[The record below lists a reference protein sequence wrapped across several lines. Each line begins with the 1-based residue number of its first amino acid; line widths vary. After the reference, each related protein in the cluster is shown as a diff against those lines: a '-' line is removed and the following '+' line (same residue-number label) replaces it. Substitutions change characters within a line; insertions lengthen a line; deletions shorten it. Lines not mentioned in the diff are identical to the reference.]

1 MNPQI
6 IIQPKSFDRVK
17 FNLVWIRDDGRRMDG
32 KGYKMKV
39 LVYPPNSLILADLVE
54 RGGHEPVV
62 LMKEVGEH
70 VRDAEI
76 DAPPMNITEEDLK
89 RALRYVSVEEPA
101 GLKGR
106 IGLLAPLL
114 EKAEAAIILTD
125 APPTF
130 GCMGCVVADEF
141 FQFLIRKR
149 EIPILEVR
157 YDKGEQMDEMVSAVM
172 SFLERLSKEEKKEG
186 KA

>member
-1 MNPQI
+1 
-6 IIQPKSFDRVK
+6 
-17 FNLVWIRDDGRRMDG
+17 
-32 KGYKMKV
+32 MKV
-39 LVYPPNSLILADLVE
+39 LVYPPNSMILADLVE

-62 LMKEVGEH
+62 LMREIGEH

-76 DAPPMNITEEDLK
+76 DAPPLNVTEEDLK

-114 EKAEAAIILTD
+114 EEAEASIILRD

-141 FQFLIRKR
+141 FKYLIRRR
-149 EIPILEVR
+149 EIPTLEVA
-157 YDKGEQMDEMVSAVM
+157 YEGGEKVEEMVSEVM
-172 SFLERLSKEEKKEG
+172 TFLEQLKKEG
-186 KA
+186 LR

>member
-1 MNPQI
+1 MN
-6 IIQPKSFDRVK
+6 
-17 FNLVWIRDDGRRMDG
+17 
-32 KGYKMKV
+32 V

-54 RGGHEPVV
+54 RSGHEPVV
-62 LMKEVGEH
+62 LMREVGEH

-76 DAPPMNITEEDLK
+76 DAPPLNITEEDLK

-106 IGLLAPLL
+106 VGLLAPLL

-130 GCMGCVVADEF
+130 GCMGCAVADEF
-141 FQFLIRKR
+141 FKFMIRKR
-149 EIPILEVR
+149 GIPTLEVR
-157 YDKGEQMDEMVSAVM
+157 YEGGERMDEMVSAVM
-172 SFLERLSKEEKKEG
+172 AFLKQLSAEQQKAVKE
-186 KA
+186 A

>member
-1 MNPQI
+1 MN
-6 IIQPKSFDRVK
+6 
-17 FNLVWIRDDGRRMDG
+17 
-32 KGYKMKV
+32 V

-54 RGGHEPVV
+54 RSGHEPVV
-62 LMKEVGEH
+62 LMREVGEH

-106 IGLLAPLL
+106 VGLLAPLL
-114 EKAEAAIILTD
+114 EKADAAIILSD

-130 GCMGCVVADEF
+130 GCMGCAVADEF
-141 FQFLIRKR
+141 FKFLIRKR
-149 EIPILEVR
+149 EIPTLEVK
-157 YDKGEQMDEMVSAVM
+157 YEGGERMDEMVSAVM
-172 SFLERLSKEEKKEG
+172 AFLKQLSAEQQKEVKEAYV
-186 KA
+186 KVS

>member
-1 MNPQI
+1 MN
-6 IIQPKSFDRVK
+6 
-17 FNLVWIRDDGRRMDG
+17 
-32 KGYKMKV
+32 V

-54 RGGHEPVV
+54 RSGHEPVV
-62 LMKEVGEH
+62 LMREVGEH

-106 IGLLAPLL
+106 VGLLAPLL
-114 EKAEAAIILTD
+114 EKADAAIILGD

-130 GCMGCVVADEF
+130 GCMGCAVADEF
-141 FQFLIRKR
+141 FKFLIRKR
-149 EIPILEVR
+149 GIPTLEVK
-157 YDKGEQMDEMVSAVM
+157 YEGGERMDEMVSAVM
-172 SFLERLSKEEKKEG
+172 EFLKQLSAEQQKEEVKE
-186 KA
+186 A

>member
-1 MNPQI
+1 MN
-6 IIQPKSFDRVK
+6 
-17 FNLVWIRDDGRRMDG
+17 
-32 KGYKMKV
+32 V

-54 RGGHEPVV
+54 RSGHEPVV
-62 LMKEVGEH
+62 LMREVGEH

-106 IGLLAPLL
+106 IGLLTPLL
-114 EKAEAAIILTD
+114 EKADAAIILTD

-130 GCMGCVVADEF
+130 GCMGCAVADEF
-141 FQFLIRKR
+141 FKFLIRKR
-149 EIPILEVR
+149 EIPTLEVT
-157 YDKGEQMDEMVSAVM
+157 YEGGEQMDEMVSAVM
-172 SFLERLSKEEKKEG
+172 DFLKQLSKG
-186 KA
+186 KAEEVKEA

>member
-1 MNPQI
+1 
-6 IIQPKSFDRVK
+6 
-17 FNLVWIRDDGRRMDG
+17 
-32 KGYKMKV
+32 MKV

-76 DAPPMNITEEDLK
+76 DAPPMNITDEDLK

-106 IGLLAPLL
+106 VGLLTPML
-114 EKAEAAIILTD
+114 EKAEAAIILAD

-130 GCMGCVVADEF
+130 GCMGCAVADEF
-141 FQFLIRKR
+141 FKFLIRKR
-149 EIPILEVR
+149 GIPTLEVK
-157 YDKGEQMDEMVSAVM
+157 YEGGEQMEVMVSAIM
-172 SFLERLSKEEKKEG
+172 KFLERLSK
-186 KA
+186 

>member
-1 MNPQI
+1 
-6 IIQPKSFDRVK
+6 
-17 FNLVWIRDDGRRMDG
+17 
-32 KGYKMKV
+32 MKV
-39 LVYPPNSLILADLVE
+39 LVYPPNSMILADLVE

-62 LMKEVGEH
+62 LMKEIGEH
-70 VRDAEI
+70 VREAEI
-76 DAPPMNITEEDLK
+76 DAPPLNITEEDLK

-114 EKAEAAIILTD
+114 EEAEASIILRD

-141 FQFLIRKR
+141 FKYLIRRR
-149 EIPILEVR
+149 EIPTLEVK
-157 YDKGEQMDEMVSAVM
+157 YEGGEKVEEMVSEVM
-172 SFLERLSKEEKKEG
+172 TFLEQLKKEG
-186 KA
+186 LG

>member
-1 MNPQI
+1 MN
-6 IIQPKSFDRVK
+6 
-17 FNLVWIRDDGRRMDG
+17 
-32 KGYKMKV
+32 V

-54 RGGHEPVV
+54 RSGHEPVV
-62 LMKEVGEH
+62 LMREVGEH

-76 DAPPMNITEEDLK
+76 DAPPINITEEDLK

-106 IGLLAPLL
+106 VGLLAPLL

-130 GCMGCVVADEF
+130 GCMGCAVADEF
-141 FQFLIRKR
+141 FKFLIRKR
-149 EIPILEVR
+149 GIPTLEVK
-157 YDKGEQMDEMVSAVM
+157 YEGGERMDEMVSAVM
-172 SFLERLSKEEKKEG
+172 AFLKQLSAEQKEEVKE
-186 KA
+186 A

>member
-1 MNPQI
+1 
-6 IIQPKSFDRVK
+6 
-17 FNLVWIRDDGRRMDG
+17 
-32 KGYKMKV
+32 MKV

-76 DAPPMNITEEDLK
+76 DAPPMNITDEDLK

-106 IGLLAPLL
+106 VGLLTPML
-114 EKAEAAIILTD
+114 EKAEAAIILAD

-130 GCMGCVVADEF
+130 GCMGCAVADEF
-141 FQFLIRKR
+141 FKFLIRKR
-149 EIPILEVR
+149 GIPTLEVK
-157 YDKGEQMDEMVSAVM
+157 YEGGEQMEVMVSAIM
-172 SFLERLSKEEKKEG
+172 QFLERLSKEEKKN
-186 KA
+186 KK

>member
-1 MNPQI
+1 
-6 IIQPKSFDRVK
+6 
-17 FNLVWIRDDGRRMDG
+17 
-32 KGYKMKV
+32 MKV
-39 LVYPPNSLILADLVE
+39 LVYPPNSMILADLVE

-62 LMKEVGEH
+62 LMKEIGEH

-76 DAPPMNITEEDLK
+76 DAPPLNVTEEDLK

-114 EKAEAAIILTD
+114 EAAEASIILSD

-141 FQFLIRKR
+141 FKYLIRRR
-149 EIPILEVR
+149 EIPTLEVK
-157 YDKGEQMDEMVSAVM
+157 YEGGEKVEEMVSEVM
-172 SFLERLSKEEKKEG
+172 TFLEQLKKEG
-186 KA
+186 LG

>member
-1 MNPQI
+1 
-6 IIQPKSFDRVK
+6 
-17 FNLVWIRDDGRRMDG
+17 
-32 KGYKMKV
+32 MKV

-62 LMKEVGEH
+62 LMREVGEH

-106 IGLLAPLL
+106 IGLLTPML
-114 EKAEAAIILTD
+114 EKSEAAIILTD

-130 GCMGCVVADEF
+130 GGMGCAGADEF
-141 FQFLIRKR
+141 FKFLIRKQG
-149 EIPILEVR
+149 IPTLEVK
-157 YDKGEQMDEMVSAVM
+157 YEGGEQMEEMVSEVTK
-172 SFLERLSKEEKKEG
+172 FLEQL
-186 KA
+186 

>member
-1 MNPQI
+1 
-6 IIQPKSFDRVK
+6 
-17 FNLVWIRDDGRRMDG
+17 
-32 KGYKMKV
+32 MKV
-39 LVYPPNSLILADLVE
+39 LVYPPNSLILSDLVE

-76 DAPPMNITEEDLK
+76 DAPPMNITENDLK

-114 EKAEAAIILTD
+114 EKADAAIILAD

-130 GCMGCVVADEF
+130 GCMGCAVADEF
-141 FQFLIRKR
+141 FKFLIRKR
-149 EIPILEVR
+149 GRELDIPRLEVK
-157 YDKGEQMDEMVSAVM
+157 YEGGERMEEMVSAVM
-172 SFLERLSKEEKKEG
+172 SFLERLTAEEERQVQSSEVHG
-186 KA
+186 SGLDI

>member
-1 MNPQI
+1 MN
-6 IIQPKSFDRVK
+6 
-17 FNLVWIRDDGRRMDG
+17 
-32 KGYKMKV
+32 V

-54 RGGHEPVV
+54 RSGNEPVV
-62 LMKEVGEH
+62 LMREVGEH

-106 IGLLAPLL
+106 IGLLTPLL
-114 EKAEAAIILTD
+114 DKAEAAIILTD

-130 GCMGCVVADEF
+130 GCMGCAVADEF
-141 FQFLIRKR
+141 FKFLIRKR
-149 EIPILEVR
+149 GIPTLEVT
-157 YDKGEQMDEMVSAVM
+157 YEGGEQMDEMVSAVM
-172 SFLERLSKEEKKEG
+172 NFLEQLSKG
-186 KA
+186 KAEVKEA

>member
-1 MNPQI
+1 
-6 IIQPKSFDRVK
+6 
-17 FNLVWIRDDGRRMDG
+17 
-32 KGYKMKV
+32 MKV

-76 DAPPMNITEEDLK
+76 DAPPLNITEEDLK

-130 GCMGCVVADEF
+130 GCMGCAVADEF
-141 FQFLIRKR
+141 FKFLIKKR
-149 EIPILEVR
+149 GIPILEVR
-157 YDKGEQMDEMVSAVM
+157 FEGGDRMEEMVSTVM
-172 SFLERLSKEEKKEG
+172 KFLKQLPKG
-186 KA
+186 

>member
-1 MNPQI
+1 
-6 IIQPKSFDRVK
+6 
-17 FNLVWIRDDGRRMDG
+17 
-32 KGYKMKV
+32 MKV
-39 LVYPPNSLILADLVE
+39 LVYPPNSMILADLVE

-62 LMKEVGEH
+62 LMKEIGEH

-76 DAPPMNITEEDLK
+76 DAPPLNVTEEDLK

-114 EKAEAAIILTD
+114 EAAEASIILRD

-130 GCMGCVVADEF
+130 GCMGCAVADEF
-141 FQFLIRKR
+141 FKYLIRRR
-149 EIPILEVR
+149 EIPTLEVA
-157 YDKGEQMDEMVSAVM
+157 YEGGEKVEEMVSEVM
-172 SFLERLSKEEKKEG
+172 TFLEQLKKEG
-186 KA
+186 QR

>member
-1 MNPQI
+1 
-6 IIQPKSFDRVK
+6 
-17 FNLVWIRDDGRRMDG
+17 
-32 KGYKMKV
+32 MKV

-62 LMKEVGEH
+62 LMKEIGEH

-76 DAPPMNITEEDLK
+76 DAPPINITEEDLK

-101 GLKGR
+101 GVKGR

-114 EKAEAAIILTD
+114 DKAEASIILSD

-130 GCMGCVVADEF
+130 GCMGCAVADEF
-141 FQFLIRKR
+141 FKFLIRKR
-149 EIPILEVR
+149 EIPTLEVK
-157 YDKGEQMDEMVSAVM
+157 YEGGEEVEAMVSAVM
-172 SFLERLSKEEKKEG
+172 TFLEQLSKEKE
-186 KA
+186 

>member
-1 MNPQI
+1 
-6 IIQPKSFDRVK
+6 
-17 FNLVWIRDDGRRMDG
+17 
-32 KGYKMKV
+32 MKV

-106 IGLLAPLL
+106 IGLLTPML
-114 EKAEAAIILTD
+114 EKAEAAIILAD

-130 GCMGCVVADEF
+130 GCMGCAVADEF
-141 FQFLIRKR
+141 FKFLIRKQG
-149 EIPILEVR
+149 IPTLEVK
-157 YDKGEQMDEMVSAVM
+157 YEEGEQMEPMVSAIM
-172 SFLERLSKEEKKEG
+172 KFLERLSKEEKEAEG
-186 KA
+186 KEA

>member
-1 MNPQI
+1 
-6 IIQPKSFDRVK
+6 
-17 FNLVWIRDDGRRMDG
+17 
-32 KGYKMKV
+32 MKV
-39 LVYPPNSLILADLVE
+39 LVYPPNSMILADLVE

-62 LMKEVGEH
+62 LMREIGEH

-76 DAPPMNITEEDLK
+76 DAPPLNVTEEDLK

-114 EKAEAAIILTD
+114 EEAEASIILRD

-130 GCMGCVVADEF
+130 GCMGCAVADEF
-141 FQFLIRKR
+141 FKYLIRRR
-149 EIPILEVR
+149 EIPTLEVA
-157 YDKGEQMDEMVSAVM
+157 YEGGEKVEEMVSEVM
-172 SFLERLSKEEKKEG
+172 TFLEQLKKEG
-186 KA
+186 RS

>member
-1 MNPQI
+1 
-6 IIQPKSFDRVK
+6 
-17 FNLVWIRDDGRRMDG
+17 
-32 KGYKMKV
+32 MKV

-62 LMKEVGEH
+62 LMKEIGEH

-76 DAPPMNITEEDLK
+76 DAPPINITEEDLK

-101 GLKGR
+101 GVKGR

-114 EKAEAAIILTD
+114 DKAEASIILSD

-130 GCMGCVVADEF
+130 GCMGCAVADEF
-141 FQFLIRKR
+141 FKFLIRKR
-149 EIPILEVR
+149 EIPTLEVK
-157 YDKGEQMDEMVSAVM
+157 YEGGEEVEAMVSAVM
-172 SFLERLSKEEKKEG
+172 AFLEQLSKEEKKG
-186 KA
+186 

>member
-1 MNPQI
+1 MN
-6 IIQPKSFDRVK
+6 
-17 FNLVWIRDDGRRMDG
+17 
-32 KGYKMKV
+32 V

-54 RGGHEPVV
+54 RSGHEPVV
-62 LMKEVGEH
+62 LMREVGEH

-106 IGLLAPLL
+106 IGLLAPML

-130 GCMGCVVADEF
+130 GCMGCAVADEF
-141 FQFLIRKR
+141 FKFLIRKQG
-149 EIPILEVR
+149 IPTLEVK
-157 YDKGEQMDEMVSAVM
+157 YEAGEQMESMVSAVM
-172 SFLERLSKEEKKEG
+172 EFLKRLSKEKKEG
-186 KA
+186 KEA

>member
-1 MNPQI
+1 
-6 IIQPKSFDRVK
+6 
-17 FNLVWIRDDGRRMDG
+17 
-32 KGYKMKV
+32 MKV
-39 LVYPPNSLILADLVE
+39 LVYPPNSMILADLVE

-62 LMKEVGEH
+62 LMKEIGEH

-76 DAPPMNITEEDLK
+76 DAPPLNVTEEDLK

-114 EKAEAAIILTD
+114 EEAEASIILRD

-130 GCMGCVVADEF
+130 GCMGCAVADEF
-141 FQFLIRKR
+141 FKYLIRRR
-149 EIPILEVR
+149 EIPTLEVA
-157 YDKGEQMDEMVSAVM
+157 YEGGDKVEEMVSEVM
-172 SFLERLSKEEKKEG
+172 TFLEQLKKEG
-186 KA
+186 QR

>member
-1 MNPQI
+1 
-6 IIQPKSFDRVK
+6 
-17 FNLVWIRDDGRRMDG
+17 
-32 KGYKMKV
+32 MKV

-62 LMKEVGEH
+62 LMREIGQH

-76 DAPPMNITEEDLK
+76 DAPPLNITEEDLK

-114 EKAEAAIILTD
+114 EEAEAAIILTD

-130 GCMGCVVADEF
+130 GCMGCAVADEF
-141 FQFLIRKR
+141 FKFLIKKR
-149 EIPILEVR
+149 GIPVLEVKFEGGDR
-157 YDKGEQMDEMVSAVM
+157 MDEMVSAVM
-172 SFLERLSKEEKKEG
+172 NFLKRLSPGRHE
-186 KA
+186 AC

>member
-1 MNPQI
+1 
-6 IIQPKSFDRVK
+6 
-17 FNLVWIRDDGRRMDG
+17 
-32 KGYKMKV
+32 MKV

-62 LMKEVGEH
+62 LMKEVSEH

-76 DAPPMNITEEDLK
+76 DAPPLNITEEDLK

-130 GCMGCVVADEF
+130 GCMGCAIADEF
-141 FQFLIRKR
+141 FKFLIRKR
-149 EIPILEVR
+149 GIPTLEVR
-157 YDKGEQMDEMVSAVM
+157 YEGGDRMEAMVSAVM
-172 SFLERLSKEEKKEG
+172 KFLAQLSEGQKE
-186 KA
+186 A

>member
-1 MNPQI
+1 
-6 IIQPKSFDRVK
+6 
-17 FNLVWIRDDGRRMDG
+17 
-32 KGYKMKV
+32 MKV
-39 LVYPPNSLILADLVE
+39 LVYPPNSMILADLVE

-62 LMKEVGEH
+62 LMREIGEH

-76 DAPPMNITEEDLK
+76 DAPPLNVTEEDLK

-106 IGLLAPLL
+106 IGLLAPIL
-114 EKAEAAIILTD
+114 EEAEASIILRD

-141 FQFLIRKR
+141 FKYLIRRR
-149 EIPILEVR
+149 EIPTLEVA
-157 YDKGEQMDEMVSAVM
+157 YEGGEKVEEMVSEVM
-172 SFLERLSKEEKKEG
+172 TFLEQLKKEG
-186 KA
+186 LR

>member
-1 MNPQI
+1 
-6 IIQPKSFDRVK
+6 
-17 FNLVWIRDDGRRMDG
+17 
-32 KGYKMKV
+32 MKV
-39 LVYPPNSLILADLVE
+39 LVYPPNSMILADLVE

-62 LMKEVGEH
+62 LMKEIGEH

-76 DAPPMNITEEDLK
+76 DAPPLNITEEDLK

-114 EKAEAAIILTD
+114 EAAEASIILSD

-141 FQFLIRKR
+141 FKYLIRRR
-149 EIPILEVR
+149 EIPTLEVK
-157 YDKGEQMDEMVSAVM
+157 YEGGEKVEEMVSEVM
-172 SFLERLSKEEKKEG
+172 TFLEQLKKEG
-186 KA
+186 

>member
-1 MNPQI
+1 
-6 IIQPKSFDRVK
+6 
-17 FNLVWIRDDGRRMDG
+17 
-32 KGYKMKV
+32 MKV

-76 DAPPMNITEEDLK
+76 DAPPMNITDEDLK

-106 IGLLAPLL
+106 IGLLTPML
-114 EKAEAAIILTD
+114 EKAEAAIILAD

-130 GCMGCVVADEF
+130 GCMGCAVADEF
-141 FQFLIRKR
+141 FKFLIRKQG
-149 EIPILEVR
+149 IPTLEVKYEEGKR
-157 YDKGEQMDEMVSAVM
+157 MEPVVSAIM
-172 SFLERLSKEEKKEG
+172 EFLERLSKEEKKEEG
-186 KA
+186 